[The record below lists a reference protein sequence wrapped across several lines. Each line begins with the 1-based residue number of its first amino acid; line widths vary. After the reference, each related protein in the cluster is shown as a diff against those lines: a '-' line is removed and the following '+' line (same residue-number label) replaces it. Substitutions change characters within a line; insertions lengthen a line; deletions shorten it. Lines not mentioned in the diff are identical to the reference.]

1 MTLIQLSSAPGR
13 ARLTTRAGALVP
25 RVIET
30 GPDFARVAIVAAG
43 ALLLGGDSVRVSIT
57 VGAGCTLELEDIG
70 GTVAYNAD
78 GLASEWVVDVSVEA
92 NALLIWH
99 GLPFVVA
106 DGANVDRRTSITLRG
121 SGALACLRETIVLG
135 RTGERGGAIDLRTAV
150 WTDAEQSD
158 AEPLFIERLP
168 LHGGEPVPGVVGGNR
183 ILDSVLLLGTRARA
197 DAAAAPG
204 VPATARGSAEVLH
217 LEGPA
222 SIARSLQHEA
232 HRSVLSPV
240 WDDWCAHARSVH
252 AEHHPTSSFLPHL
265 T

>member
-1 MTLIQLSSAPGR
+1 MTHIHLSSAPGR

-78 GLASEWVVDVSVEA
+78 GLGSEWVVEATVEA

-106 DGANVDRRTSITLRG
+106 DGANVDRRTTITLRG
-121 SGALACLRETIVLG
+121 HGALACLRETIVLG
-135 RTGERGGAIDLRTAV
+135 RTGESGGTIDLRTAV
-150 WTDAEQSD
+150 WSD
-158 AEPLFIERLP
+158 AEPLFVERLTV
-168 LHGGEPVPGVVGGNR
+168 HGDAPVPGVVGGNR
-183 ILDSVLLLGTRARA
+183 VLDSVMLLGTRARP
-197 DAAAAPG
+197 DAAAVSG
-204 VPATARGSAEVLH
+204 MPARARGCTEVLQ

-222 SIARSLQHEA
+222 SIARSLQHDA

-240 WDDWCAHARSVH
+240 WEDWRAHALSVH
-252 AEHHPTSSFLPHL
+252 RTDSPQLSSLR
-265 T
+265 TATT